1 MEWKHNYEY
10 YIWFK
15 NIVVLLRL
23 LNADQKANWRRRG
36 LLVMCWSG
44 GNQLTDAAFSLVG
57 FSRGL
62 FWCGPSGAWDVL
74 LFWGEWVRLWWTFL
88 CSCLPTS
95 KIYHPPYLFTA
106 KLTHITVHCAHNS
119 LPRLSSL
126 YLSLSLSS
134 PSLPSSSVCL
144 CLHTQTGPVLVDVCS
159 FWLIKIFSRRFY
171 YFHKNSLTGAGS

>member
-23 LNADQKANWRRRG
+23 LDADQKASWRRRG

-44 GNQLTDAAFSLVG
+44 GNQLTDAALSLVG

-126 YLSLSLSS
+126 YLSLSFVV
-134 PSLPSSSVCL
+134 SLPAFFCL
-144 CLHTQTGPVLVDVCS
+144 PLLAYTNRTCVSGCLQLLADKNILSTVL
-159 FWLIKIFSRRFY
+159 L
-171 YFHKNSLTGAGS
+171 LP